1 MAGNMSVDVS
11 QGTGDGVRPSH
22 ATGIAWFPAFGSFP
36 GASGPAFLKPHP
48 FLPNDPWDR
57 GERVQVL
64 RDILAWNADR
74 LPSVLIQPVSRPAS
88 TEVLATFHEESYVNS
103 AVGGDQAHLDG
114 CMLAARFAVE
124 AVREACNQVWTR
136 ELRNAYALVRPAGH
150 HAERSRAGGGCL
162 FANGV
167 LAALRAKELGARR
180 ILFLDW
186 DAHHGNSQQNAFW
199 NDPGVLT
206 ISIHQARSF
215 APGTGGLDARGD
227 GEGFGF
233 NINVPVPMGSGGGV
247 YREVFDRVVTTAAER
262 FDPDMV
268 LVSSGL
274 DANYLDPSAR
284 LALHS
289 GDYRWLAARVGNL
302 AENYAAGRLLM
313 FHEGGY
319 SLAHIPI
326 CFLRIIEAI
335 SGHDTGT
342 PDPFLD
348 HWGVAFAESVP
359 SEARR
364 AIDFAKGLANSVPRS
379 VREYR
384 AGA

>member
-1 MAGNMSVDVS
+1 MGSVDVS
-11 QGTGDGVRPSH
+11 RGTGDGVQPGH
-22 ATGIAWFPAFGSFP
+22 ATGIAWSPAFGSFP
-36 GASGPAFLKPHP
+36 GVSGPAFLKPHP

-57 GERVQVL
+57 GARVQVL
-64 RDILAWNADR
+64 HDILAWNADR

-103 AVGGDQAHLDG
+103 AVEGNGAHPHG
-114 CMLAARFAVE
+114 YVLAARLAVA
-124 AVREACNQVWTR
+124 AVREACDRVWTR
-136 ELRNAYALVRPAGH
+136 ELRNAYALVRPPGH
-150 HAERSRAGGGCL
+150 HAEPGHAAGGCL

-215 APGTGGLDARGD
+215 APGTGGQDARGE

-247 YREVFDRVVTTAAER
+247 YRAIFDRVVTTAAER
-262 FDPDMV
+262 FGPEMV

-284 LALHS
+284 LSLHS
-289 GDYRWLAARVGNL
+289 GDYHWLAARVGEL
-302 AENYAAGRLLM
+302 AEKYAAGRLLM
-313 FHEGGY
+313 LHEGGY

-326 CFLRIIEAI
+326 CFLRIVEAI

-359 SEARR
+359 LEARR
-364 AIDFAKGLANSVPRS
+364 VIDVAEGLANSVPRS
-379 VREYR
+379 VQ
-384 AGA
+384 